1 MRTCLTALACLS
13 ATIAM
18 PISAVI
24 VDRSAITVGNKVITD
39 SEIIR
44 RIRLTAFQNNRA
56 PDFSLASRR
65 EAAQRLID
73 LKLVEHEMDV
83 GNYVRES
90 PAESAKQLSAFTTE
104 RFESSAEAL
113 RRALA
118 AIELTP
124 SDLQAELAE
133 QADFESFIELRFL
146 PAVAQTSDQ
155 EVEEYYRNH
164 IVTAVKPGEKPPTLA
179 DSRTKIDQILAN
191 ERADLDLNAW
201 LRDQRAHTRI
211 TYLESALQ

>member
-1 MRTCLTALACLS
+1 MTSLASIIVTVAAPLL
-13 ATIAM
+13 
-18 PISAVI
+18 AVI

-44 RIRLTAFQNNRA
+44 RIRLAAFQNGLV
-56 PDFSLASRR
+56 PDLSLTSRR

-73 LKLVEHEMDV
+73 LKLVEREMDV

-90 PAESAKQLSAFTTE
+90 SDLSAQQLAAFTTE
-104 RFESSAEAL
+104 HFRGSAEAVRL
-113 RRALA
+113 ALSVIDLMPA
-118 AIELTP
+118 
-124 SDLQAELAE
+124 DLQADLAE

-146 PAVAQTSDQ
+146 PAVAQASDQ
-155 EVEEYYRNH
+155 EVAEYYQNH
-164 IVTAVKPGEKPPTLA
+164 IVSAVKPGETPPSLA
-179 DSRTKIDQILAN
+179 DSRSKIEQILAN

>member
-1 MRTCLTALACLS
+1 MRTRLISLAS
-13 ATIAM
+13 SFVIAM
-18 PISAVI
+18 PLLAVI

-44 RIRLTAFQNNRA
+44 RIRLAAFQNGVP
-56 PDFSLASRR
+56 PDLSLASRR

-73 LKLVEHEMDV
+73 LKLVEREIDV
-83 GNYVRES
+83 GNYVHES
-90 PAESAKQLSAFTTE
+90 SDQSAVQLSAFTAE
-104 RFESSAEAL
+104 RFKGSAEAVRL
-113 RRALA
+113 ALA
-118 AIELTP
+118 VLDLAP
-124 SDLQAELAE
+124 ADLQADLAE
-133 QADFESFIELRFL
+133 QADFESFVELRFL
-146 PAVAQTSDQ
+146 PAVAQASDQ

-164 IVTAVKPGEKPPTLA
+164 VVSAVKPGETPPSLA
-179 DSRTKIDQILAN
+179 DSRSKIEQILAN

>member
-1 MRTCLTALACLS
+1 MRTRLISLASIFVL
-13 ATIAM
+13 IAVTL
-18 PISAVI
+18 SAVI

-44 RIRLTAFQNNRA
+44 RIRLAAFQNRTV
-56 PDFSLASRR
+56 PDLSLTSRR

-73 LKLVEHEMDV
+73 LKLVEREMDV

-90 PAESAKQLSAFTTE
+90 SDQSAKQLSAFTDEHFKGSTE
-104 RFESSAEAL
+104 MLQLAL
-113 RRALA
+113 G

-124 SDLQAELAE
+124 ADLQAELAE

-146 PAVAQTSDQ
+146 PAVAQASDQ

-191 ERADLDLNAW
+191 ERADLELNAW